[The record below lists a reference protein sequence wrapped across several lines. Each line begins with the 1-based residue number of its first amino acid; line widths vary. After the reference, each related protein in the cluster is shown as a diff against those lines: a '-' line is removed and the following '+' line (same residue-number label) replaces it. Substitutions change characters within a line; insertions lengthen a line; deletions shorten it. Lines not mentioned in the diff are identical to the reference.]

1 MDSLI
6 LASASPR
13 RRELLAS
20 LDIPFDVVP
29 SSYEETFDDRPPL
42 EQALFLSEMKVR
54 KVIEDHPDLGKRVV
68 VGADTVLDLDGRLI
82 GKAPDRSTA
91 RRYLELI
98 SGRSHKVIT
107 ALSIHNGSTG
117 ELRARAE
124 TSTVDF
130 ALLSRDEIEAYLD
143 TGEWEGA
150 AGAYR
155 IQGRASF
162 FVRGIKGCFFNV
174 VGLPIRLFY
183 VMLQSQG
190 ISLIDIS

>member
-1 MDSLI
+1 
-6 LASASPR
+6 
-13 RRELLAS
+13 
-20 LDIPFDVVP
+20 
-29 SSYEETFDDRPPL
+29 
-42 EQALFLSEMKVR
+42 MKVR